1 MKLVSSCDVRKFD
14 YALTEYAGLARKE
27 VGAILRTEAAF
38 ITKKA
43 IHLTPP
49 FERWGS
55 TDFAAQKK
63 AGEGAIKSDHIKSL
77 ASAEKMK
84 IYDSENPRV
93 RAEVRAAVKKGD
105 SARLAVILKRC
116 GWDISSSDIN
126 GSASRDYFN
135 PLRNARGRLNLSS
148 RKIILKNSSIKKFLK
163 ECLEKVGY
171 LKSGWLAA
179 VDRFSVTGIPGWI
192 RRHSGD
198 GNAIDGTQAAS
209 PFFEISN
216 RVSYADT
223 HNKGNRLVT
232 SAIESSRIRLEQG
245 IKRILKSSWRS
256 HK

>member
-14 YALTEYAGLARKE
+14 AALTEYAGLARKE

-55 TDFAAQKK
+55 TDFSAQRK

-77 ASAEKMK
+77 YPAEKMK

-93 RAEVRAAVKKGD
+93 RAEVRDAVKKGD
-105 SARLAVILKRC
+105 PSRLAAVLKRY
-116 GWDISSSDIN
+116 GWDIQQSDILD
-126 GSASRDYFN
+126 SASKDYFN
-135 PLRNARGRLNLSS
+135 PLRNPRGRLKLSS
-148 RKIILKNSSIKKFLK
+148 RKIIIKNSSIKKFLK
-163 ECLEKVGY
+163 ECLANVGY

-179 VDRFSVTGIPGWI
+179 VNRFSVTGIPSWI

-198 GNAIDGTQAAS
+198 GNAIDGTQSAS
-209 PFFEISN
+209 PFIEISN
-216 RVSYADT
+216 RVSYADS

-245 IKRILKSSWRS
+245 IKRILKTSWRS
-256 HK
+256 K